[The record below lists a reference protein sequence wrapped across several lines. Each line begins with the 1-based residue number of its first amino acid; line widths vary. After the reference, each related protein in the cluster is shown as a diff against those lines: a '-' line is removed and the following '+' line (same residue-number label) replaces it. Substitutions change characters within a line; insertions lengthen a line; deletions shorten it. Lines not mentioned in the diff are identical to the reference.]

1 MTESQ
6 TKKRKL
12 NNNNNKQQ
20 QQHNAIKTKRE
31 ATIEQFLIS
40 SQVYFYFKCYAP
52 TICWL
57 KKAVRS
63 VAPLLCR
70 TQELDPTHL
79 EGSGSAFETI
89 QFQVDWIKFSGQA
102 FPYRSTLRPHNN
114 DAIRVGRMIQKQ
126 KVSLAY

>member
-31 ATIEQFLIS
+31 ATVEQFLIS
-40 SQVYFYFKCYAP
+40 SQVYFYFKCYAL
-52 TICWL
+52 TIRWL

-89 QFQVDWIKFSGQA
+89 YFQVDWIKFGVTTQRAGLSI
-102 FPYRSTLRPHNN
+102 PLDT
-114 DAIRVGRMIQKQ
+114 
-126 KVSLAY
+126 

>member
-40 SQVYFYFKCYAP
+40 TQVYFYFKCYAL

-89 QFQVDWIKFSGQA
+89 QFQVDWIKFGVNTQRAGLSI
-102 FPYRSTLRPHNN
+102 PLDT
-114 DAIRVGRMIQKQ
+114 
-126 KVSLAY
+126 

>member
-20 QQHNAIKTKRE
+20 QQHNAIKTKLE

-40 SQVYFYFKCYAP
+40 SQVYFYFKCYAL

-70 TQELDPTHL
+70 TQELDPTYL

-89 QFQVDWIKFSGQA
+89 QFQVDWIKFDVNTQRAGLSI
-102 FPYRSTLRPHNN
+102 PLDT
-114 DAIRVGRMIQKQ
+114 
-126 KVSLAY
+126 